1 MDSISPVS
9 RTPTPVTNETS
20 TSNNSVLSSDFE
32 VFLQMLTAQAEYQD
46 PLEPIDS
53 SEYAA
58 QLAQFSMVEQQ
69 VATNDLLEQLLVS
82 LGTNDMS
89 SAANW
94 IGMEAL
100 VDGPASF
107 TGDPITIA
115 PNPPVAADE
124 VTLIVYNAQGSEVQ
138 RKALPLSADAYQWQG
153 IGDNGSTLPYGE
165 YSFEVESKSNGEVLL
180 TEPGLSYTRITEAR
194 IDSGATLLVLG
205 TGYMIEASNVI
216 GLREP
221 TRVSL

>member
-1 MDSISPVS
+1 MDITQVS
-9 RTPTPVTNETS
+9 NAASAANGSLGTAAT
-20 TSNNSVLSSDFE
+20 NSVLSSDFE

-69 VATNDLLEQLLVS
+69 VMTNDLMQEMLVA
-82 LGTNDMS
+82 LGANDMAG
-89 SAANW
+89 AANW

-100 VDGPASF
+100 VQGPVQFQGSS
-107 TGDPITIA
+107 ISIS

-124 VTLIVYNAQGSEVQ
+124 VTLIVTNAQGTEVA
-138 RKALPLSADAYQWQG
+138 RRSLPVSAETYEWDGLDANGTALPH
-153 IGDNGSTLPYGE
+153 GE
-165 YSFEVESKSNGEVLL
+165 YTFQIESAANGATLL
-180 TEPGLSYTRITEAR
+180 TEPALAYNRVTEAR
-194 IDSGATLLVLG
+194 VDNGTTLLVLES
-205 TGYMIEASNVI
+205 GYMVHAHNVT

-221 TRVSL
+221 I

>member
-9 RTPTPVTNETS
+9 RIPTPVTNETS
-20 TSNNSVLSSDFE
+20 TSSNSVLSSDFE

-82 LGTNDMS
+82 LGVNDMS
-89 SAANW
+89 GAANW

-100 VDGPASF
+100 VDGPATF
-107 TGDPITIA
+107 TGEPITVA
-115 PNPPVAADE
+115 PNPPLAADE
-124 VTLIVYNAQGSEVQ
+124 VTLIVYNAQGTEVQ
-138 RKALPLSADAYQWQG
+138 RKALPVSAEPYQWQG
-153 IGDNGSTLPYGE
+153 IGDAGSTLPYGK
-165 YSFEVESKSNGEVLL
+165 YAFEIESKSKGEVLL
-180 TEPGLSYTRITEAR
+180 TEPGLNYTRITEAR
-194 IDSGATLLVLG
+194 IDNGTTLLVLG
-205 TGYMIEASNVI
+205 SGYMIEASNVI

-221 TRVSL
+221 KQVSS

>member
-1 MDSISPVS
+1 MDIL
-9 RTPTPVTNETS
+9 PTPSTAATAASANA
-20 TSNNSVLSSDFE
+20 TSNAVLSSDFE

-69 VATNDLLEQLLVS
+69 VTTNDLMEQILS
-82 LGTNDMS
+82 ALGANDMA

-100 VDGPASF
+100 VQGPAKF
-107 TGDPITIA
+107 EGAPISIA
-115 PNPPVAADE
+115 PNPPIAADE
-124 VTLIVYNAQGSEVQ
+124 VTLIVTNAQGTEVQ
-138 RKALPLSADAYQWQG
+138 RQAMPTGAETFLWDGRKTD
-153 IGDNGSTLPYGE
+153 GSSFAYGE
-165 YSFEVESKSNGEVLL
+165 YSFQIESKSNGEVLV
-180 TEPGLSYTRITEAR
+180 TEPALAYSRVTEAR
-194 IDSGATLLVLG
+194 VDNGSTLLVLG
-205 TGYMIEASNVI
+205 SGYMIDAANVL

-221 TRVSL
+221 V